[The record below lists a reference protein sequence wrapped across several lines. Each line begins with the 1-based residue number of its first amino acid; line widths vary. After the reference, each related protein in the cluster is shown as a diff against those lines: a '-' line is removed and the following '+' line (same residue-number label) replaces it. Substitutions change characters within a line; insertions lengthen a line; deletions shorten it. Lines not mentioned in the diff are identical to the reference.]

1 MFEYLRMLPA
11 NRGMLVLSYHFIWLS
26 LENERCGYK
35 TKRGVTQW
43 YLQNDEPES
52 TLVTCRAVNA
62 MHLVVPSSPSCTVLV
77 ILPSRCMMVLNVW
90 WYLQFLRVSLHSLES
105 IKNTRIRTHMTEY
118 ERKTIFIQTSWIK

>member
-1 MFEYLRMLPA
+1 MLPA

-52 TLVTCRAVNA
+52 TLVSCRAVNA
-62 MHLVVPSSPSCTVLV
+62 MHLVVPSCTVLV

-90 WYLQFLRVSLHSLES
+90 WYLQYLRVSLHSLES
-105 IKNTRIRTHMTEY
+105 IKNTRIRIHMTEY
-118 ERKTIFIQTSWIK
+118 ERKTIFIQTF